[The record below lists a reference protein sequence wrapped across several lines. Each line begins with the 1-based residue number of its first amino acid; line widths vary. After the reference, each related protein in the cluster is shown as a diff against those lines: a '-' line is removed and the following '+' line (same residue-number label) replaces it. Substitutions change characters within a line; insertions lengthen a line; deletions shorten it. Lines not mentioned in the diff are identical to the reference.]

1 MGHVND
7 KRRLSVVCLCDPCV
21 VCLILLYFFLF
32 GFYGA
37 SRLFYSF

>member
-1 MGHVND
+1 MSHVNE
-7 KRRLSVVCLCDPCV
+7 KRRFSAVCLCDPSV
-21 VCLILLYFFLF
+21 LHLILLYFFLF